1 MEQHEVKEPSRA
13 APTRSSDRHWAP
25 HASHAAADVAADS
38 PRHSLEGLSLSAD
51 NGFQSGNPQ
60 GQLTRACVCEAA
72 FCASGRRGESREGAA
87 AALAAASASA
97 AACRGI
103 RRPRF
108 FSMVGLKADRRL
120 YAALVLALFVLW
132 TPLVARSTDN
142 TDEWVYMPSD
152 SETGPWFDFSDDF
165 FTSSPVD
172 PSQTAPTSNEVGKP
186 APSITPPQHLSATLA
201 FLYASYCQRL
211 KRDSTWRRQFLILFL
226 SALYWPMYTRSKHW
240 DPPMTSNFFKVV
252 LAKSIALSDI
262 DDSNPKIS
270 RFVKRAKQ
278 CGFQSI
284 VEEDLPLLTEVT
296 DYESFGAY
304 VKKLKKEDPNLGA
317 MLKFIP
323 DLKWSLD
330 ESLTTIGYVYHQVSE
345 LHVLYSYSNGYSGLF
360 CLLLLAVLSAADWM
374 SLWQRSFRQEQ
385 RAATTS
391 VMLLALS
398 NTQVT
403 DRPMGGILILKL
415 GRLVGEDL
423 LAQLRD
429 KSEDDPSLQEQLDK
443 FELALKQAIL
453 ESVRQV
459 LIRMALLVE
468 SNWLCSEQMLQAQ
481 FPDVLVTAYRA
492 RGSGGP
498 SAVVE
503 RGEFGSELSE
513 GVVTVLNQKL
523 NANEMYVQL
532 SVADPINAQKTDAT
546 FISALKAASMF
557 KQRLEDDPSLP
568 GVGLAEV
575 VYSTFNDL
583 QYAEIAVGGNSKYD
597 PDLHLLLQVPSEH
610 FKDAAS
616 FHELFMGAILV
627 QPLTYAT
634 PRHVR
639 MDRVRVMGYAMKAG
653 SARPIRMGK
662 FGSGLSYSE
671 QALIDQLIQRHGFVV
686 HVLVVGLRNDISRK
700 EAEATAE
707 EIYKRF
713 KSRTRG
719 TFNVIF
725 MEPVK
730 PPEVSV
736 AADPSQRHEGYP
748 GWVIGVAVGAVTV
761 FFLGLL
767 CCLILRKHVHMPWW
781 IDCFC
786 SPSPPSFQGKQ
797 EEMTGAGGEL
807 SRSSS
812 FRPSVETGESPYF
825 EPDDMKPSKRM
836 GGPNRGKPSD
846 ASMWD
851 TGSLS
856 TLEMA
861 KSKRLESKRQG
872 KTQAHHLNSIPE
884 FIAEAKVSSSLPS
897 VATKSPSSRGD

>member
-1 MEQHEVKEPSRA
+1 MAAAFAERGESSPTRQGPHAARAVDMANDAASWLETPFPVMVASEEPARETQEGPSCLNPHAAPRGSRA
-13 APTRSSDRHWAP
+13 ACGQT
-25 HASHAAADVAADS
+25 AATAV
-38 PRHSLEGLSLSAD
+38 
-51 NGFQSGNPQ
+51 
-60 GQLTRACVCEAA
+60 
-72 FCASGRRGESREGAA
+72 
-87 AALAAASASA
+87 ASAPAGATATCGRTHAGRLGSGGA
-97 AACRGI
+97 S
-103 RRPRF
+103 RRKFKFWFRSGMLF
-108 FSMVGLKADRRL
+108 
-120 YAALVLALFVLW
+120 ALLLLW
-132 TPLVARSTDN
+132 TPLFVGSTDSS
-142 TDEWVYMPSD
+142 DEWTEERSE
-152 SETGPWFDFSDDF
+152 SETGPWFDFSDDY
-165 FTSSPVD
+165 FTSL
-172 PSQTAPTSNEVGKP
+172 PSETLTQTDITSNEIGSS
-186 APSITPPQHLSATLA
+186 AADITPPQDLSTTLA
-201 FLYASYCQRL
+201 FLYSTYCQRL
-211 KRDSTWRRQFLILFL
+211 KRDPVWRRQFLILFL

-262 DDSNPKIS
+262 DDLNPKIS

-284 VEEDLPLLTEVT
+284 VEEDLPLLTKVK
-296 DYESFGAY
+296 DYESFGTY
-304 VKKLKKEDPNLGA
+304 VKNLKKEDPNLGA

-345 LHVLYSYSNGYSGLF
+345 LHVLYSYSN
-360 CLLLLAVLSAADWM
+360 VLTAADWM

-423 LAQLRD
+423 LVQLRD

-532 SVADPINAQKTDAT
+532 SVADPINAQKSDAT

-610 FKDAAS
+610 FKDAAA

-653 SARPIRMGK
+653 AGRPIRMGK

-686 HVLVVGLRNDISRK
+686 HVLVVGLRNDIGRK

-736 AADPSQRHEGYP
+736 SGEVPNQHEGYP

-767 CCLILRKHVHMPWW
+767 TCLILRKHVHMPWW

-786 SPSPPSFQGKQ
+786 SPSPPSFQGKP
-797 EEMTGAGGEL
+797 EETTRAAGDF

-825 EPDDMKPSKRM
+825 ESDDIKPSKRL
-836 GGPNRGKPSD
+836 GGPVRGAPTD
-846 ASMWD
+846 VNVVWE

-861 KSKRLESKRQG
+861 KSKRLESKRQV
-872 KTQAHHLNSIPE
+872 KKQSHHLNSIPE
-884 FIAEAKVSSSLPS
+884 FIAEAKMSSGIPT
-897 VATKSPSSRGD
+897 VATKPSGGR

>member
-1 MEQHEVKEPSRA
+1 MANDAASWLETLLPVMFASEEHAREFQEGPSCPDQRTVSRGSRA
-13 APTRSSDRHWAP
+13 A
-25 HASHAAADVAADS
+25 
-38 PRHSLEGLSLSAD
+38 
-51 NGFQSGNPQ
+51 
-60 GQLTRACVCEAA
+60 
-72 FCASGRRGESREGAA
+72 RGETAA
-87 AALAAASASA
+87 TAVASASA
-97 AACRGI
+97 AAAAAGACGRTHGGYHG
-103 RRPRF
+103 
-108 FSMVGLKADRRL
+108 SGSGLLSKFKLGSRL
-120 YAALVLALFVLW
+120 GLLFALLVLW
-132 TPLVARSTDN
+132 TPQFAWGTDSSEEWTEERS
-142 TDEWVYMPSD
+142 E
-152 SETGPWFDFSDDF
+152 SETGPWFDFSDDY
-165 FTSSPVD
+165 FTSL
-172 PSQTAPTSNEVGKP
+172 PSEALTQTDITSNEIG
-186 APSITPPQHLSATLA
+186 SSAA
-201 FLYASYCQRL
+201 
-211 KRDSTWRRQFLILFL
+211 
-226 SALYWPMYTRSKHW
+226 
-240 DPPMTSNFFKVV
+240 
-252 LAKSIALSDI
+252 DI
-262 DDSNPKIS
+262 N
-270 RFVKRAKQ
+270 
-278 CGFQSI
+278 
-284 VEEDLPLLTEVT
+284 
-296 DYESFGAY
+296 
-304 VKKLKKEDPNLGA
+304 
-317 MLKFIP
+317 
-323 DLKWSLD
+323 LKWSLD

-345 LHVLYSYSNGYSGLF
+345 LHVLYSYSN
-360 CLLLLAVLSAADWM
+360 VLTAADWM

-423 LAQLRD
+423 LVQLRD

-610 FKDAAS
+610 FKDAAA

-653 SARPIRMGK
+653 AGRPIRMGK

-686 HVLVVGLRNDISRK
+686 HVLVVGLRNDIGRK

-736 AADPSQRHEGYP
+736 SGDVPNRHQGYP

-767 CCLILRKHVHMPWW
+767 SCLILRKHVHMPWW

-786 SPSPPSFQGKQ
+786 SPSPPSFQGKA
-797 EEMTGAGGEL
+797 EETTRAAGDF

-825 EPDDMKPSKRM
+825 DSDEIKPSKRL
-836 GGPNRGKPSD
+836 GAPVRGAPTD
-846 ASMWD
+846 VNVAWE

-861 KSKRLESKRQG
+861 KSKRLESKRQV
-872 KTQAHHLNSIPE
+872 KKQSHHLNSIPE
-884 FIAEAKVSSSLPS
+884 FIAEAKVSSGLPAA
-897 VATKSPSSRGD
+897 ATKPSNSR